1 MIDNPFSEPDD
12 NGRTLIR
19 PTPGGRRNP
28 AAPAPAPG
36 TDATATPPAVAA
48 TVIAPRN
55 RPARAPAPAAPP
67 PTEAADLP
75 LASGGPLMAA
85 AMPLLQL
92 LARLRNTLTPP
103 DAGNLRDNA
112 AQEMR
117 GFEQRA
123 QAAGVA
129 PDLVRPAHYA
139 LCASLDDVVLNTP
152 WGSGGTWDAKSLVSS
167 FHHEVQSGERF
178 FTLLQEMLAN
188 PQKFLPVLEIMY
200 MCLSLGF
207 MGRYRLSPRGPAE
220 IDALREEVYAVIAGV
235 RPHADPELS
244 PVWRGVAAPYRPS
257 RGGVPIWVAG
267 TVGLAVIGGLFA
279 WATFSLNG
287 QSDALYETM
296 LVAPPAAM
304 PAIARAAPVQPPK
317 PPPAPAEPGPLER
330 LRTFLKPEIDAGEV
344 TVIGTEQAPVVR
356 ISQAGMFGSGSADV
370 AGGSDKLLAR
380 IGEALK
386 TEAGTVQVLGF
397 TDNEPIRTAR
407 FPSNFQLSTA
417 RAQAAAAII
426 GQTIGD
432 AGRITAQG
440 MADADPIASNATP
453 EGRAKNCR
461 IEVVLNR
468 QG

>member
-1 MIDNPFSEPDD
+1 
-12 NGRTLIR
+12 
-19 PTPGGRRNP
+19 
-28 AAPAPAPG
+28 
-36 TDATATPPAVAA
+36 
-48 TVIAPRN
+48 
-55 RPARAPAPAAPP
+55 
-67 PTEAADLP
+67 
-75 LASGGPLMAA
+75 
-85 AMPLLQL
+85 
-92 LARLRNTLTPP
+92 
-103 DAGNLRDNA
+103 
-112 AQEMR
+112 
-117 GFEQRA
+117 
-123 QAAGVA
+123 
-129 PDLVRPAHYA
+129 
-139 LCASLDDVVLNTP
+139 
-152 WGSGGTWDAKSLVSS
+152 
-167 FHHEVQSGERF
+167 
-178 FTLLQEMLAN
+178 
-188 PQKFLPVLEIMY
+188 

-453 EGRAKNCR
+453 EGRAKNRR